1 MGPGICICPS
11 APGSSRAALFDD
23 HLTDALQGL
32 LDWYGGFR
40 DRPRVALVHGEP
52 PAMDT
57 LAEKLRGLQA
67 KVWTPEYGARL
78 DLHDYRMKEGG
89 AHD

>member
-1 MGPGICICPS
+1 
-11 APGSSRAALFDD
+11 
-23 HLTDALQGL
+23 
-32 LDWYGGFR
+32 
-40 DRPRVALVHGEP
+40 
-52 PAMDT
+52 MDT